1 MRMNSSRT
9 MIISTPEPAD
19 DQPSARPC
27 EARQSQAQLRKD
39 VPQRRREVIVLL
51 ERQVPMREIAA
62 STGYCPRAVS
72 YIAQRYRECGLAAL
86 EDRRRCR
93 AGAPQLLTPE
103 QQQELTLA
111 LSGPPLDGGEWTG
124 PKVASWIA
132 DRTGRPVHRQRGW
145 EYLQRL
151 IGKPEQAKGHSDE

>member
-1 MRMNSSRT
+1 MNSGRT
-9 MIISTPEPAD
+9 MTISISEPAGD
-19 DQPSARPC
+19 EASAQPSK
-27 EARQSQAQLRKD
+27 ARQSQAQLRKG
-39 VPQRRREVIVLL
+39 VSQRRWEVIALL
-51 ERQVPMREIAA
+51 ERQVPIREIAA

-103 QQQELTLA
+103 QQQELAHA
-111 LSGPPLDGGEWTG
+111 LWQPPPDGGAWTG

-132 DRTGRPVHRQRGW
+132 DRTGRRVHRQRGW

-151 IGKPEQAKGHSDE
+151 IGKPEQAKGYSDE